1 MAPLSKS
8 AKWRK
13 GVGAILLLVCALGAG
28 SDAWIWWTG
37 RREIVP
43 LSGLCEPGIIL
54 VPGASVLRN
63 GRLSPILRQRVESAL
78 ELARAWPS
86 ARLVLSGTA
95 IVGGYDEPLAMRN
108 FLVEHGVDS
117 GRLVLDREGRNTRAS
132 MKNLGAPAKGLV
144 IVSQHWHLPRAI
156 WLAQQEGWTA
166 QGLVAG
172 EGTPDGGEN
181 IVREHFVRMVNF
193 WWRWIV

>member
-1 MAPLSKS
+1 M
-8 AKWRK
+8 
-13 GVGAILLLVCALGAG
+13 
-28 SDAWIWWTG
+28 
-37 RREIVP
+37 P
-43 LSGLCEPGIIL
+43 LSGLREPDIIL

-63 GRLSPILRQRVESAL
+63 GRLSPILRQRVEAAL
-78 ELARAWPS
+78 NVARTWPS

-108 FLVEHGVDS
+108 YLMDHGVDS
-117 GRLVLDREGRNTRAS
+117 GRLVLDRGGRNTRAS

-156 WLAQQEGWTA
+156 WLARKQGWTA

-193 WWRWIV
+193 WGQFVD